1 MRICQVIASRG
12 EGGLEKHVREL
23 SQQLAEAGHDV
34 TVLGDPDFLATLPE
48 PVRRRP
54 IRCDRN
60 RRNPLLLLEL
70 LRALRSCDC
79 EIIHAQANKAAALVA
94 SVRHWLPCPTV
105 GTVHNIKR
113 NNRPF
118 QHLDH
123 VIAVSRQLAQPFGQ
137 AHVSVVYNG
146 TAEPRFQPVD
156 LRTELGLPA
165 DRPLLF
171 TAGRLVRAK
180 GFDVLLDAVDG
191 LPLSLVIAG
200 DGPDR
205 AALEQR
211 ITQLGPET
219 QCRLLGYRTEI
230 PSLMASSDAVIISS
244 RREGFSYV
252 FNEAI
257 LAGARILATNVPVA
271 NEVLPAE
278 LIVPTDNAAA
288 LRERLKALIADPAGW
303 SALMAAPLAFSR
315 DNMSLKAMAEKT
327 VAVYERVRADE

>member
-1 MRICQVIASRG
+1 MKICQVIASRG

-23 SQQLAEAGHDV
+23 SQELVAAGHDV
-34 TVLGDPDFLATLPE
+34 IVLGDKDFLATLPE
-48 PVRRRP
+48 QIQRKP

-60 RRNPLLLLEL
+60 RRNPLLLLQL
-70 LRALRSCDC
+70 LRALRDCDC
-79 EIIHAQANKAAALVA
+79 DIIHAQANKAAALVA
-94 SVRHWLPCPTV
+94 SLRRWLHCPTV

-118 QHLDH
+118 QRLNH
-123 VIAVSRQLAQPFGQ
+123 VITVSRQLAQPFEKAQ
-137 AHVSVVYNG
+137 VSVVYNG
-146 TAEPRFQPVD
+146 IAEPRFQQTN
-156 LRTELGLPA
+156 LRAELGLPA

-191 LPLSLVIAG
+191 LALSLVIAG
-200 DGPDR
+200 DGPER

-211 ITQLGPET
+211 ISHLGPDT
-219 QCRLLGYRTEI
+219 HCRLLGHRADI
-230 PSLMASSDAVIISS
+230 PTLMAASDAVIIAS

-257 LAGARILATNVPVA
+257 LTGARILATDVPVA
-271 NEVLPAE
+271 NEVLPAR
-278 LIVPTDNAAA
+278 LIVPTDDATA
-288 LRERLKALIADPAGW
+288 LRERLKELIANPGAW
-303 SALMAAPLAFSR
+303 SALMADPLAFSR
-315 DNMSLKAMAEKT
+315 ENMTLEAMAENT

>member
-1 MRICQVIASRG
+1 MKICQVIASRG

-23 SQQLAEAGHDV
+23 SQELVAAGHDV
-34 TVLGDPDFLATLPE
+34 VILGDKDFLATLPE
-48 PVRRRP
+48 QIQRKP

-60 RRNPLLLLEL
+60 RRNPLLLLQL
-70 LRALRSCDC
+70 LRVLRGCDC
-79 EIIHAQANKAAALVA
+79 DIIHAQANKAAALVA
-94 SVRHWLPCPTV
+94 SLRRWLYCPTV

-118 QHLDH
+118 QRLDH
-123 VIAVSRQLAQPFGQ
+123 VITVSRQLAQPFEKTR
-137 AHVSVVYNG
+137 VSVVYNG
-146 TAEPRFQPVD
+146 IDEPRYQQTN
-156 LRTELGLPA
+156 LRAELGLPA

-191 LPLSLVIAG
+191 LALSLVIAG
-200 DGPDR
+200 DGPER

-211 ITQLGPET
+211 IAHLGSDT
-219 QCRLLGYRTEI
+219 HCRLLGHRADI
-230 PSLMASSDAVIISS
+230 PTLMAAADAVIISS

-257 LAGARILATNVPVA
+257 LTGARILATDVPVA
-271 NEVLPAE
+271 NEVLPAR
-278 LIVPTDNAAA
+278 LIVPTDDAVA
-288 LRERLKALIADPAGW
+288 LRERLKELIENPAAW
-303 SALMAAPLAFSR
+303 SALMAVPLAFSR
-315 DNMSLKAMAEKT
+315 ENMTLKAMAEKT